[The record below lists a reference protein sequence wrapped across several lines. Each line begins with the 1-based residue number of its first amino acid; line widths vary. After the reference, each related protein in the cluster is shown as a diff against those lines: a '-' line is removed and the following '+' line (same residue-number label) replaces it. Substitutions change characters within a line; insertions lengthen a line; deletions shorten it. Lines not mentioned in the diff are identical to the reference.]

1 MDLCTVK
8 HSFSEL
14 IKVMNPWTQSH
25 FVMWLDIKVAEYKV
39 YGKMVLDNKSVTT
52 PEWLRNKN
60 LGMDF
65 DTEAASGQTSK
76 DQTPVDDISRSSSY
90 REQQRYSST
99 PQHGKDN
106 NKNASRVGSNVNEVE
121 RTRRETNVVD
131 LSKYSD
137 SQTYQSRTPS
147 SEGSYLQRQT
157 VSSVDKT
164 SQGSMSSVLSVSGG
178 RSLEDSRVSLGR
190 QHVSHSEFAKG
201 SDHYFSGTKPHSLS
215 YTSERNT
222 SGNNQRSNTDSRA
235 GSEHQN
241 NGQEFSNKNTSTFT
255 NPFPGT
261 NLHLTDDDVVSS
273 FTKLATDRN
282 FVTET
287 HSKSQFEQQNI
298 SPDVDMTAIKIEILD
313 EDSEEFNPPPDSH
326 TYQKSL
332 PDFGRTFATGS
343 RHSSSSSVSNNQ
355 ITSQNIIGSD
365 ISAQGQSHLSN
376 LMTFGDYHTSL
387 SHPVPVSMYMSTSPS
402 AEQQVSLVAASDD
415 STQESGEHGQ
425 EATENTEQSWKHK
438 KWQYIESLRG
448 SSDNLNPKVQS
459 RIMQRT
465 KVFPDPFPVERLK
478 YGNKARDM
486 INSGI
491 ITRPAKMQFLDTVF
505 NEIVKY
511 TGLYPTPTQKMEVAK
526 AIVSSFPKLN
536 VRSKDSHISPAD
548 SWFVV
553 LNDKFR
559 NERRGLNNQS
569 YQSQHMRQRALLTVR
584 RAQAH
589 MYNMASMSRSSTTGF
604 SGVAK
609 STSQPVKD
617 ENGDT

>member
-14 IKVMNPWTQSH
+14 IRVMNPWTQSH

-60 LGMDF
+60 LDMDF
-65 DTEAASGQTSK
+65 DSETACGQMSK
-76 DQTPVDDISRSSSY
+76 DQTSIGEDILSGL
-90 REQQRYSST
+90 REQQQRYSTT
-99 PQHGKDN
+99 PQQGKDSGQ
-106 NKNASRVGSNVNEVE
+106 NKNGGRVGSSINEAD
-121 RTRRETNVVD
+121 RTRRETSVVD

-137 SQTYQSRTPS
+137 SQTYPSRAS
-147 SEGSYLQRQT
+147 SEGSYLPRQAVSSLDKT
-157 VSSVDKT
+157 TQGSVSSVHP
-164 SQGSMSSVLSVSGG
+164 VSGA
-178 RSLEDSRVSLGR
+178 RSSDESRVSLDH
-190 QHVSHSEFAKG
+190 QHMSQTDFTRS
-201 SDHYFSGTKPHSLS
+201 SDHYVTGTKAHPLS
-215 YTSERNT
+215 HTSERNT
-222 SGNNQRSNTDSRA
+222 SGNNQRPHTDNHA
-235 GSEHQN
+235 EIQLN
-241 NGQEFSNKNTSTFT
+241 IGQESSDKNSSSFID
-255 NPFPGT
+255 PFPSSSV
-261 NLHLTDDDVVSS
+261 NIPDDNGVNS
-273 FTKLATDRN
+273 FTKLGNARH
-282 FVTET
+282 FGTET
-287 HSKSQFEQQNI
+287 HAKAQFEQRNI
-298 SPDVDMTAIKIEILD
+298 SSEVDMPPIKIEILD
-313 EDSEEFNPPPDSH
+313 EDSDELNPPADSH
-326 TYQKSL
+326 IYKKSL

-343 RHSSSSSVSNNQ
+343 RHTSSSVPTNQQ
-355 ITSQNIIGSD
+355 ITPQNITDSD
-365 ISAQGQSHLSN
+365 ISSQSHGNLSS
-376 LMTFGDYHTSL
+376 LMTFGDYHNAL
-387 SHPVPVSMYMSTSPS
+387 SQPVPVSMYMTSSPS
-402 AEQQVSLVAASDD
+402 SEPQVSMVTESEDNP
-415 STQESGEHGQ
+415 QESMEH
-425 EATENTEQSWKHK
+425 EEDSTENTEQSWKHK

-465 KVFPDPFPVERLK
+465 KVFPDPFPVENLK
-478 YGNKARDM
+478 YGNKAREM

-569 YQSQHMRQRALLTVR
+569 YQSQQMRQRALLTVR

-589 MYNMASMSRSSTTGF
+589 MYNMASMSRTSASGGF
-604 SGVAK
+604 SGV
-609 STSQPVKD
+609 VKLQSD
-617 ENGDT
+617 EEENDNT

>member
-14 IKVMNPWTQSH
+14 INVMNPWTQSH

-60 LGMDF
+60 LGF
-65 DTEAASGQTSK
+65 DTEMASGQTSK
-76 DQTPVDDISRSSSY
+76 DQTSDSVEITSTGP

-99 PQHGKDN
+99 QQQGKDSRIAH
-106 NKNASRVGSNVNEVE
+106 NKNTSRVDSSANEID
-121 RTRRETNVVD
+121 RSRRETNVVD
-131 LSKYSD
+131 LSNYSD
-137 SQTYQSRTPS
+137 SQTHVSRTSS
-147 SEGSYLQRQT
+147 SEGSYNPRQA
-157 VSSVDKT
+157 VSSLDKT
-164 SQGSMSSVLSVSGG
+164 SQGPLSSGHSASGV
-178 RSLEDSRVSLGR
+178 RSSDESRVSLDR
-190 QHVSHSEFAKG
+190 QHVSHSDFTRG
-201 SDHYFSGTKPHSLS
+201 SEHNVSGTKTHSLS
-215 YTSERNT
+215 YTPDRST
-222 SGNNQRSNTDSRA
+222 SDYIQKSHTDHHSGAGHQSN
-235 GSEHQN
+235 
-241 NGQEFSNKNTSTFT
+241 NTSTFL
-255 NPFPGT
+255 NPFPSS
-261 NLHLTDDDVVSS
+261 NLHMSADVASN
-273 FTKLATDRN
+273 FTKLVTNRH
-282 FVTET
+282 FGTET
-287 HSKSQFEQQNI
+287 HSKTQFEHPNV
-298 SPDVDMTAIKIEILD
+298 SSDVDMTPIKIEILD
-313 EDSEEFNPPPDSH
+313 EDSEDSSPMDSH
-326 TYQKSL
+326 TYKKSL
-332 PDFGRTFATGS
+332 PDFGRTFATSS
-343 RHSSSSSVSNNQ
+343 RRTSSSSVPTNQQ
-355 ITSQNIIGSD
+355 ITSPNILGSD
-365 ISAQGQSHLSN
+365 ILSQGQGHLPN
-376 LMTFGDYHTSL
+376 LMTFGDYQNAL
-387 SHPVPVSMYMSTSPS
+387 SQPVPVSMYMTSSQS
-402 AEQQVSLVAASDD
+402 AEPQVSLATASDD
-415 STQESGEHGQ
+415 NTEGSGEH
-425 EATENTEQSWKHK
+425 ETESTENTEQSWKHK

-465 KVFPDPFPVERLK
+465 KVFPDPFPVERLT

-486 INSGI
+486 ISSGV

-526 AIVSSFPKLN
+526 AIVNSFPKLN

-589 MYNMASMSRSSTTGF
+589 MYNMASMSRSSAGGF
-604 SGVAK
+604 SGVIK
-609 STSQPVKD
+609 SQPDKE
-617 ENGDT
+617 ENDDT